1 MYTLHHPCWDA
12 KNRLGLPEELP
23 LEFAPLAPYLDNA
36 APASPPPEHVP
47 ASSVSPPTPP
57 PASASPMPEGTPP
70 PAGSTLEPKAEASTL
85 KALQDLMT
93 QHGVLDYEVKAAVA
107 AKGYFPEDM
116 PIEDYPDDFIKGV
129 LIGAWRQVH
138 EWIEKNRAPL
148 PF

>member
-1 MYTLHHPCWDA
+1 
-12 KNRLGLPEELP
+12 
-23 LEFAPLAPYLDNA
+23 
-36 APASPPPEHVP
+36 
-47 ASSVSPPTPP
+47 
-57 PASASPMPEGTPP
+57 MPEGTPP

-116 PIEDYPDDFIKGV
+116 PIEDYPDGFIKGV
-129 LIGAWRQVH
+129 LIGAWGQVH

>member
-1 MYTLHHPCWDA
+1 MFTTHHPCWDA

-116 PIEDYPDDFIKGV
+116 PIEDYPDGFIKGV
-129 LIGAWRQVH
+129 LIGAWGQVY
-138 EWIEKNRAPL
+138 EWIEKNRASL